1 MRYVHMRCFV
11 PALLLVL
18 PSFLFAAPPQDA
30 DREKNTAW
38 AKSLDKE
45 TVRNIALAHE
55 SDPLAPESRD
65 RWAPLLLAHFDGVPF
80 VVCLDQVPGVSAQG
94 DLGKS
99 LLWQIVFGSGVFLEE
114 HPEAAQD
121 REAYMLAG
129 LQSAVRAYRNVVAK
143 NPQMKIQI
151 FDQLDALEKQ
161 GRLVEH
167 VRAHDC
173 QKKS

>member
-1 MRYVHMRCFV
+1 MRVFSLALC
-11 PALLLVL
+11 LLL
-18 PSFLFAAPPQDA
+18 PSLLLAAPAAEA
-30 DREKNTAW
+30 DREKNTEW

-45 TVRNIALAHE
+45 TIRNIALAHE
-55 SDPLAPESRD
+55 GDPLGKESRE

-80 VVCLDQVPGVSAQG
+80 VVCLDQVPGVAAQG
-94 DLGKS
+94 DLGKA

-121 REAYMLAG
+121 REAYMTAG
-129 LQSAVRAYRNVVAK
+129 LQSAVRAYRNVLAK
-143 NPQMKIQI
+143 NPQMKIAV
-151 FDQLDALEKQ
+151 FDQLVDLDKQ

-173 QKKS
+173 QKKK

>member
-1 MRYVHMRCFV
+1 MRLAV
-11 PALLLVL
+11 PVLLLLGCSLAV
-18 PSFLFAAPPQDA
+18 AAPDQDA
-30 DREKNTAW
+30 DQEKNTAW

-45 TVRNIALAHE
+45 TVKNIALAHE
-55 SDPLAPESRD
+55 SDPLSPEARD
-65 RWAPLLLAHFDGVPF
+65 RWAPLLLAHFEGVPF
-80 VVCLDQVPGVSAQG
+80 VVCLDQVPGVSDQG
-94 DLGKS
+94 SLGKA

-121 REAYMLAG
+121 REAYMTAG
-129 LQSAVRAYRNVVAK
+129 LQSAVRAYRNVLAK
-143 NPQMKIQI
+143 NPQMRIEV

-173 QKKS
+173 QKKK